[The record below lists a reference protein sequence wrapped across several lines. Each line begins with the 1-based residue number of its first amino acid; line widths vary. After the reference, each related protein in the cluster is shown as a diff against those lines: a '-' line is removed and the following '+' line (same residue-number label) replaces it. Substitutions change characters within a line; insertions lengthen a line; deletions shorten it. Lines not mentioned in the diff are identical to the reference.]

1 VEAVTVR
8 TFSPADKAACLKVF
22 DSNRPTYF
30 SAAERPQFSAFL
42 DRLPGPY
49 LVLEDP
55 GGQVVACGGFAVEAG
70 TAQASF
76 CWGMVEQ
83 PRHGQGLGRR
93 LALERLQLIRQDP
106 RVQRVRLDTSQHTA
120 GFYERLGFAVTEVR
134 RDGYQPGLHR
144 CEMEW
149 IINRAATDRGAP
161 GEAS

>member
-1 VEAVTVR
+1 MEAVTVR
-8 TFSPADKAACLKVF
+8 TYSPADREACLAVF

-30 SAAERPQFSAFL
+30 SAAERLQFSAFL

-55 GGQVVACGGFAVEAG
+55 GGRVVACGGYAVEAG

-83 PRHGQGLGRR
+83 SRHGQGLGRR
-93 LALERLQLIRQDP
+93 LALARLQLIRQDP
-106 RVQRVRLDTSQHTA
+106 RVQRVRLDTSQHTR
-120 GFYERLGFAVTEVR
+120 GFYEGLGFTVTDFR
-134 RDGYQPGLHR
+134 RDGYEPGMHR

-161 GEAS
+161 GDAS